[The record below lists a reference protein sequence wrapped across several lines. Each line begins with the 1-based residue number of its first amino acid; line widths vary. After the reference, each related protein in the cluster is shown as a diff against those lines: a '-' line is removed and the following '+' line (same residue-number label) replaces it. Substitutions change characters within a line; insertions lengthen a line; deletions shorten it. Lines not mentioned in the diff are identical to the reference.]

1 MMPVFL
7 SIKNVVTS
15 KWIIFPKLVTN
26 LVNGTITTWLQKSL
40 DKPEKLIKL
49 VKNVGVEN
57 ER

>member
-1 MMPVFL
+1 M
-7 SIKNVVTS
+7 
-15 KWIIFPKLVTN
+15 VTN